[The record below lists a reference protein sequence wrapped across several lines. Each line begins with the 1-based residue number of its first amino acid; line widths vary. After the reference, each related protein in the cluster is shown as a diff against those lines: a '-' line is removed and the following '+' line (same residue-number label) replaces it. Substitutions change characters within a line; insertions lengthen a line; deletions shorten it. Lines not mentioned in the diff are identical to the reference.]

1 MSSPKYLKVEDT
13 PSLYRDAHSKGIVT
27 TDNAALSEYK
37 NARSIRDAKNQKILQ
52 YEDDINKLKCEVST
66 IKDSLKLILDALNF
80 KG

>member
-1 MSSPKYLKVEDT
+1 MSSPKYLKVEGT

-52 YEDDINKLKCEVST
+52 YEDDINILKCEVST